1 MQIRKEVAPTLV
13 IGSVLILGVIA
24 AMVVT
29 CLQIGDRRF
38 HLTTVAILTTSGPL
52 VARVFEGLVRR
63 RQFLRDVDR
72 TCLAAEDEVL
82 ISRTLPLVMPVVGA
96 LFAYSVML

>member
-1 MQIRKEVAPTLV
+1 MHIRKEVAPTLV
-13 IGSVLILGVIA
+13 IGSLLILAVIA
-24 AMVVT
+24 GMVIT
-29 CLQIGDRRF
+29 CLRIGDNRF

-63 RQFLRDVDR
+63 RQMLREVDR
-72 TCLAAEDEVL
+72 NCLAAEDEVL

-96 LFAYSVML
+96 LFAYTVML